1 MDWDDYISQRSMF
14 ESELENELHKI
25 IDGAKLND
33 RLAKAINHSQFPPGK
48 MIRPIIALS
57 FCADLGGDPK
67 KLLPAAAALELLHTS
82 SLIHDDLPAMDDDD
96 MRRGRPS
103 CHKAFD
109 EATAIL
115 AGDALVALAH
125 KALTSTDY
133 SAPIINGFVRS
144 LSGAYLNLCDGQ
156 QLDLLGA
163 KDMSSLEKIHR
174 LKTAA
179 LFATAFEFGALGAN
193 CSEPE
198 LMISREAG
206 EIVGLTFQIVDDYL
220 DLYTNEK
227 GRSGGSDV
235 RNDKITFTGITDQ
248 EGFQTILKGKLTEL
262 NHSLGK
268 LSGARKLVSQ
278 DINSLF
284 KLTYP
289 VISGVWAKI
298 V

>member
-1 MDWDDYISQRSMF
+1 MF
-14 ESELENELHKI
+14 EAELESELHKI
-25 IDGAKLND
+25 INGAKLND
-33 RLAKAINHSQFPPGK
+33 RLTKAINHSQFPPGK

-57 FCADLGGDPK
+57 FCADLGGDPQ
-67 KLLPAAAALELLHTS
+67 KLLPASAALELLHTS

-125 KALTSTDY
+125 KALTSADY
-133 SAPIINGFVRS
+133 PAPIINGFVKS

-163 KDMSSLEKIHR
+163 TDMGSLETIHR

-193 CSEPE
+193 CSKSE
-198 LMISREAG
+198 LEISREAG

-220 DLYTNEK
+220 DLYSNEK
-227 GRSGGSDV
+227 GRVGGSDS
-235 RNDKITFTGITDQ
+235 RNDKVTFTGITDKS
-248 EGFQTILKGKLTEL
+248 GFKTILRTKLLELDKTLSRLLKMKGNNSTD
-262 NHSLGK
+262 
-268 LSGARKLVSQ
+268 VS
-278 DINSLF
+278 NSF
-284 KLTYP
+284 RLTYP
-289 VISGVWAKI
+289 IISSVWHKI
-298 V
+298 S